1 MNPIYANKSAYVAL
15 ICLIA
20 FVVVITICIIKQF
33 IWDPLLS
40 KSFETLR
47 PVLSESVRR
56 ISSNFLRVHSNE
68 VSRFSLLRS
77 VSDACL
83 INNNPSSSPSPPNL
97 NPISV
102 THSLPITDNQ
112 SNPLNKSQA
121 PRSYGSSSSNTYVY
135 TNYAS
140 DVLTDEYPDIPLLHF
155 HCEYDPSTRE
165 VKLTV
170 DTLRHMRIFRS
181 AIRSETIVR
190 IRIRLSSKNSPPR
203 FFETTAQAFDDMIVF
218 NQTFVLFTDIHS
230 GDRLNSDLEF
240 FVLLFNNGNIY
251 EIAEGIHSLTEDCL
265 TYVSFI
271 ERTITMHLKFIEMK
285 KK

>member
-20 FVVVITICIIKQF
+20 FVVVITICVIKQF

-56 ISSNFLRVHSNE
+56 ISSNISRIHSNE

-77 VSDACL
+77 ISDACL
-83 INNNPSSSPSPPNL
+83 PTNDLSPPHQ
-97 NPISV
+97 NPITL
-102 THSLPITDNQ
+102 THSLPMTENQ
-112 SNPLNKSQA
+112 SNPLNKSNT
-121 PRSYGSSSSNTYVY
+121 PRSYGSSSSNTYAY
-135 TNYAS
+135 TNYAL
-140 DVLTDEYPDIPLLHF
+140 DVLTDEHPDIPLLHF
-155 HCEYDPSTRE
+155 HCEYDPSTSE
-165 VKLTV
+165 VKLTIA
-170 DTLRHMRIFRS
+170 TLQHMRIFRT
-181 AIRSETIVR
+181 AIRSETLVR
-190 IRIRLSSKNSPPR
+190 IRCRLSPRNSPH
-203 FFETTAQAFDDMIVF
+203 FFETTGRIFDDVIIF
-218 NQTFVLFTDIHS
+218 NETFLLFTDIHS
-230 GDRLNSDLEF
+230 GDRLDYDIEF

-251 EIAEGIHSLTEDCL
+251 EIAEGVHSLSDDCL

-271 ERTITMHLKFIEMK
+271 ERTITMNLKFIEMK